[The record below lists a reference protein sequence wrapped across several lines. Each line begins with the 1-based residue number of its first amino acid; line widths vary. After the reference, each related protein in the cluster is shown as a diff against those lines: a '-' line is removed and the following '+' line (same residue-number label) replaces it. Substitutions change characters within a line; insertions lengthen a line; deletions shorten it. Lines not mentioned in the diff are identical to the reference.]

1 MTASQTTYPFDVT
14 LSLTYIIFIY
24 LTFIKIFRSL
34 YAMRIKKYK
43 LNRETYL
50 GSLEPYFR
58 LIKNEYRLEMD
69 RKHSIETRGNIV
81 ITLILA
87 LTAFIFQKVEVAYI
101 LILLPLP
108 LTFLLLVKIIT
119 GFLIYFSLICSSVFG
134 FKTIF
139 TALYATFELS
149 AISEQSLGNRK
160 NKELVNIITTYRDI
174 ISENRKINDKKA
186 KTFEYSIIFIII
198 CLVSTF
204 IFLNI

>member
-1 MTASQTTYPFDVT
+1 
-14 LSLTYIIFIY
+14 
-24 LTFIKIFRSL
+24 
-34 YAMRIKKYK
+34 
-43 LNRETYL
+43 
-50 GSLEPYFR
+50 
-58 LIKNEYRLEMD
+58 MD

-101 LILLPLP
+101 LILLP